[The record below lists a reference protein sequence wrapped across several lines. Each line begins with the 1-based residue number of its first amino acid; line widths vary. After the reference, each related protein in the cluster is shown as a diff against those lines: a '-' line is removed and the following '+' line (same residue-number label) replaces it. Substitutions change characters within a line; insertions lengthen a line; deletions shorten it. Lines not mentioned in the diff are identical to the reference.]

1 MFNLSGSEWQAG
13 LDEDCTNTQLQSRVN
28 PRRKIWNRFWWC
40 RHIVKTLISS
50 YSVLII
56 SFIYSF
62 LSCSITVLVFW
73 GSASSII
80 GLLKVSHLQKI
91 LIQVPI
97 WSGCCFNVVLRV
109 VPPHVCSAQH
119 FEPRLSFL
127 AGSECRRVLVVKL
140 LLVALPE
147 SSAGQRNSVSPRR
160 GTGCE
165 EVAGNVNNPPGWG
178 CCRLSSK

>member
-1 MFNLSGSEWQAG
+1 MADWASGG
-13 LDEDCTNTQLQSRVN
+13 LYRYTVAVQDELEVEDLKQKKVQMVSSHRKNPNFIIFSPNYFIYLQ
-28 PRRKIWNRFWWC
+28 F
-40 RHIVKTLISS
+40 
-50 YSVLII
+50 SVLFHH
-56 SFIYSF
+56 SAGF
-62 LSCSITVLVFW
+62 LRLCIKSILR
-73 GSASSII
+73 
-80 GLLKVSHLQKI
+80 LLKVSHLQKT

-178 CCRLSSK
+178 CRRLSSK